1 MNKDYIASDLT
12 RFREINRYTEKLI
25 KEQTEPLDSVD
36 PTAVPDPTAT
46 DPTATNP
53 TVAPESITTPTGSTE
68 NAPMPE
74 VEPNIEDDTTEEID
88 ITDLVNMTKSI
99 KQSLDTKV
107 TDPMADQG
115 KMDEVFGKLNDLEQK
130 LSLMDTMIQRIEEL
144 GGKIDEMKPPTP
156 IEKLEMRSLDSYP
169 FNQKP
174 DEFFNQKQ
182 AEMRKT
188 GKNEYVLTKNDVEN
202 YSKNQISNSF
212 NPNRDRDD
220 QTTFSF

>member
-1 MNKDYIASDLT
+1 MDKNYIASDLT

-36 PTAVPDPTAT
+36 PTAAPDPTAT
-46 DPTATNP
+46 DTTA
-53 TVAPESITTPTGSTE
+53 APESTVIPTGNTE
-68 NAPMPE
+68 NTPMPE
-74 VEPNIEDDTTEEID
+74 VEPNTEDDSTEEID

-99 KQSLDTKV
+99 KQSLDAKA

-156 IEKLEMRSLDSYP
+156 VEKLEMRSLDSYP

>member
-68 NAPMPE
+68 NAPIPE

-88 ITDLVNMTKSI
+88 ITDLVNMAKSI

>member
-36 PTAVPDPTAT
+36 PTAVP